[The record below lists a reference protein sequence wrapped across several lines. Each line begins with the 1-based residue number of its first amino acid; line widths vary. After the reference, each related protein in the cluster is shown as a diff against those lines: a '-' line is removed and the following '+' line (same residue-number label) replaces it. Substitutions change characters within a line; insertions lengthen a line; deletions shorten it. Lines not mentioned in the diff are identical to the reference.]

1 MPLPSAGAR
10 KAAHPAGQLWSQREN
25 STFSQKLPISSQL
38 FPTMPTPLTN
48 PYRNTTPGKRQA
60 NQDGSTP
67 MLGRVTPAPAPQ
79 PGNLNAP
86 AGTAVNPSPAP
97 TAITQTVLARP
108 EATRA
113 ATTVKPGRSALPN
126 QGGTITKGGVT
137 SNYAAT
143 SADFN
148 RNRVGSID
156 RGNTRTLYNPT
167 QPTVPT
173 AAPVAQG
180 LAGGNNRTL
189 NLRTARAGVK
199 TLAPSPAQV
208 ASPTTVAAPQ
218 TEARNP
224 LSGGAGNQQMEGTTD
239 PLPGQSLGFS
249 RRGNM
254 LPRGYDALPLT
265 GVGPTGVAG
274 SRFRSQ
280 ASSNAYQS
288 YLRRVMGPQRA
299 PV

>member
-1 MPLPSAGAR
+1 MALPSAGAR
-10 KAAHPAGQLWSQREN
+10 KAAQPAAQSWSPREN

-48 PYRNTTPGKRQA
+48 PYRNLTPGKRQA

-108 EATRA
+108 EAARA

-126 QGGTITKGGVT
+126 QGGSITKGGVQ

-167 QPTVPT
+167 QP
-173 AAPVAQG
+173 AAPVADPVAQG
-180 LAGGNNRTL
+180 PAGGNNRTL
-189 NLRTARAGVK
+189 NLRRARGVQ
-199 TLAPSPAQV
+199 TLAPSGAPV

-224 LSGGAGNQQMEGTTD
+224 LSGASNQQMEGTTD

>member
-1 MPLPSAGAR
+1 
-10 KAAHPAGQLWSQREN
+10 
-25 STFSQKLPISSQL
+25 
-38 FPTMPTPLTN
+38 MPTPLTN
-48 PYRNTTPGKRQA
+48 PYRNLTPGKRQA

-67 MLGRVTPAPAPQ
+67 ILGRVTPAPAPQ

-108 EATRA
+108 EAARA
-113 ATTVKPGRSALPN
+113 ATTVKSGRSALPN
-126 QGGTITKGGVT
+126 QGGSITRGGVQ

-167 QPTVPT
+167 QP
-173 AAPVAQG
+173 AAPVVAPVTQG
-180 LAGGNNRTL
+180 PAGGVNRTL
-189 NLRTARAGVK
+189 NLRRARGVQ
-199 TLAPSPAQV
+199 TLAPSGAPV

-224 LSGGAGNQQMEGTTD
+224 LSGGAGNQQMEGTNAPVLGTTGGVI
-239 PLPGQSLGFS
+239 PQQGGQWDQSETPIQNYPSAMGFS
-249 RRGNM
+249 QRGNAGV
-254 LPRGYDALPLT
+254 PRGNDAVSRT
-265 GVGPTGVAG
+265 GLKPNSALMG